1 MNKKL
6 KLFKYRLTIIYIFK
20 MSNLLDKM
28 FIKRFCLPS
37 NTDLYQYENGTKNI
51 DTCLCGHYNHVA
63 CILRGK
69 DVLQK

>member
-1 MNKKL
+1 M
-6 KLFKYRLTIIYIFK
+6 Y
-20 MSNLLDKM
+20 NLLDKM
-28 FIKRFCLPS
+28 FIKSFCLPS